1 MKSDSFVAGFFV
13 FGAKEG
19 MMRTVS
25 LKTVDGQVVCEQCH
39 VADSPWPRMRGLL
52 GRRGLESGEGLLLRP
67 TGSVHTFF
75 MRFPIDVVFLS
86 REGEVLKVAQALP
99 PWRTAGARR
108 AKAALELAADEAERR
123 EIRVGTRLDLSVLA
137 GSGSGPAANHPP
149 ASA

>member
-1 MKSDSFVAGFFV
+1 
-13 FGAKEG
+13 
-19 MMRTVS
+19 
-25 LKTVDGQVVCEQCH
+25 
-39 VADSPWPRMRGLL
+39 MRGLL
-52 GRRGLESGEGLLLRP
+52 GRSGLGEGEGMLITP
-67 TGSVHTFF
+67 APSVMTFF

-108 AKAALELAADEAERR
+108 AKAVLELAADEAERR